1 MFSEVK
7 PASKKMAFFV
17 SIFGLGLLFAH
28 SVQASTISGYV
39 YAKSSR
45 VALPDIDVELLNN
58 DSQMRARAKTDGSG
72 RYTFNGLPDGRYTV
86 RVMAFRYDY
95 EDQEIMVEIVTM
107 TARGQGIGN
116 TFMTQ
121 DFYMSPRRG
130 SLAETEVGVVFVQ
143 EIPANAKKLYDTAI
157 SDLSKNRPDDG
168 ILGLRAA
175 IAAFPNYYLAV
186 YKLGMEMF
194 SRKEYGESAQL
205 FMKAASI
212 NEKSATSL
220 YYVGFSLH
228 NLGAQYN
235 KGAIVALESALER
248 APNSVQVAY
257 LLGKLERL
265 EGNFANAEKHLL
277 QAKKLSRAA
286 IPEIHS
292 ELAQLYGNDLK
303 KFDTAADELELYIKA
318 SKLSSEEE
326 KRTRKVI
333 SDLRSKAKTAP
344 TKTS

>member
-7 PASKKMAFFV
+7 PSLTKSAVCLSLFV
-17 SIFGLGLLFAH
+17 LFLL
-28 SVQASTISGYV
+28 SVQVVHASTISGYV
-39 YAKSSR
+39 YAKGSR

-58 DSQMRARAKTDGSG
+58 DDQMRARAKTDGSG

-95 EDQEIMVEIVTM
+95 EDQEALIEIVTISV
-107 TARGQGIGN
+107 RGQGIGN
-116 TFMTQ
+116 AFMTQ
-121 DFYMSPRRG
+121 DFYMSPKRG
-130 SLAETEVGVVFVQ
+130 SLAETELGVVFVQ
-143 EIPANAKKLYDTAI
+143 EIPANAKKLYDAAL
-157 SDLSKNRPDDG
+157 SDLAKSRPDDG
-168 ILGLRAA
+168 IQGLRAA
-175 IAAFPNYYLAV
+175 ISAFPNYYLAV
-186 YKLGMEMF
+186 YRLGMEMF

-228 NLGAQYN
+228 NLGQEYN

-257 LLGKLERL
+257 LLGKIERL

-286 IPEIHS
+286 VPEIHS
-292 ELAQLYGNDLK
+292 ELAQLYGNNLK
-303 KFDTAADELELYIKA
+303 KFDIAADELELYIKA
-318 SKLSSEEE
+318 SKLSAEEE
-326 KRTRKVI
+326 KKTRKII
-333 SDLRSKAKTAP
+333 SDLRSKAKGSPA
-344 TKTS
+344 KTS